1 MCFFFIESSF
11 NANYEGDGSK
21 KMLSAI
27 FKTWSLP
34 VFPKIQFDDF
44 DKLIFLL
51 QVWPERPQIK
61 LDIHELL
68 FHIIGFS
75 PTLHLSNR

>member
-1 MCFFFIESSF
+1 MPTMKEMEVRKCF
-11 NANYEGDGSK
+11 
-21 KMLSAI
+21 LP
-27 FKTWSLP
+27 TWSLP

-44 DKLIFLL
+44 DILIFLL

-75 PTLHLSNR
+75 PALHLSNR